1 MRVTR
6 TAWPSV
12 TSRSTSAPICSGR
25 FRSPKITSG
34 TPMRSARSPSSC
46 AKSEICWMGSSV
58 SRRAASSTA
67 SSPDLTRSR
76 KSRSARASIAGDL
89 SHDAEHR
96 EQARERF
103 VDGSGD
109 DASGVPDA
117 RKTKIGHQKQRGV
130 EIPERRL
137 HGVGERA
144 PADVRD
150 GRNQGEPDRRRD
162 ASHVARHHDVRHLRQ
177 RAGVQRGLLQGASGS
192 AQEQP
197 AHQRRSL
204 LRHVHHPA
212 QASAAVDLEMDREG
226 RAVGLQH
233 PLHRPLRRHLGTGLH
248 RLHERPQQ
256 SPERSRGIRGAE
268 LGELPQR
275 LDLLRRK
282 LQRSDGL
289 ALLHQAAPRIRWEAS
304 ASSCSPR
311 GSSTSSGRPFPRTV
325 VPASPLIRSIGAKS
339 GFSTA
344 SSWPTSRSTESAKVM
359 PSTSSTANGRG
370 PGGASD
376 GSPNSF
382 ASEYARTSCP
392 ITASDLASNP
402 SPPRAERSYSVVAT
416 TRLIGNPYSS
426 PPTCTRRRF
435 AMETLRGSSRVN
447 REPFPGAE
455 RSPILPPRPSTA
467 AFTASRPTPRPER
480 SVASSR
486 VERPGK
492 NASS

>member
-1 MRVTR
+1 MRVTS
-6 TAWPSV
+6 TAWPSEV
-12 TSRSTSAPICSGR
+12 SRSTRAPICSGR

-34 TPMRSARSPSSC
+34 TPMRSARSPSSW
-46 AKSEICWMGSSV
+46 AKSEIRWTGSSV
-58 SRRAASSTA
+58 NSRAASSTA
-67 SSPDLTRSR
+67 SLPDLTRSR
-76 KSRSARASIAGDL
+76 NSRSARASIAGDL

-109 DASGVPDA
+109 DAPGIADSREA
-117 RKTKIGHQKQRGV
+117 EIGHQEHRGV
-130 EIPERRL
+130 QIPERGLHRL
-137 HGVGERA
+137 GERA
-144 PADVRD
+144 LTDVRD
-150 GRNQGEPDRRRD
+150 GGHQREPHRGRD
-162 ASHVARHHDVRHLRQ
+162 AADVAGHHDVRHLRQ
-177 RAGVQRGLLQGASGS
+177 RAGVERGLLQGASGS
-192 AQEQP
+192 AEEQP

-204 LRHVHHPA
+204 LGHVHHPA
-212 QASAAVDLEMDREG
+212 QARAAVDLEMHREG
-226 RAVGLQH
+226 GAVGLEH
-233 PLHRPLRRHLGTGLH
+233 PLHRTLRRHLGARLR
-248 RLHERPQQ
+248 RLHEGPQQ
-256 SPERSRGIRGAE
+256 PAERSRRVRRSE
-268 LGELPQR
+268 LRQLAQR
-275 LDLLRRK
+275 LDLLWRE
-282 LQRSDGL
+282 LQRSEGL
-289 ALLHQAAPRIRWEAS
+289 ARLHQAAPRIRCEAS

-311 GSSTSSGRPFPRTV
+311 GSSTSSGRPLPSTV
-325 VPASPLIRSIGAKS
+325 VPANPLIRSMGAKS

-416 TRLIGNPYSS
+416 TPLIGNSYSS
-426 PPTCTRRRF
+426 PPTCTSRRF

-486 VERPGK
+486 VDRPGK
-492 NASS
+492 N